1 MKGALSFVIEDLD
14 TPMKSPKQLRIGYLV
29 SKYPAVSHTFIL
41 REILALRERDVQI
54 EVASIN
60 DSPNRNDMTQV
71 ERNEAERTFYVK
83 QAGAFGVLSATIWM
97 IVRRPLGLLRGL
109 RIALVLGGGDLARIP
124 LCLFYYAEAVI
135 LSQWLQSRSL
145 DHLHVHFASQAAT
158 VALILT
164 HIVPINLSITVH
176 GPDEFFDVPGY
187 YLAEK
192 IAASRF
198 VACISFF
205 AQSQLMKLT
214 PGREWYKFDVARLG
228 VDCDQFSP
236 RPFRASPDCFEILC
250 VGRLVSA
257 KGQRILIEA
266 VAQLIE
272 GGRQIRLRFVGDGPD
287 RKELEGLVGQKDLT
301 SKIRF
306 EGSINQE
313 RIQEFY
319 MAADIFALPSFA
331 EGIPVVL
338 MEAMAM
344 EIPCVA
350 TSINGIPELI
360 RDGVD
365 GLLVAPS
372 DVQGLSAAL
381 TRLMD
386 EATLRESLGKAG
398 RLRVQQS
405 YELSKSADR
414 LADLFRHRLELAN

>member
-1 MKGALSFVIEDLD
+1 
-14 TPMKSPKQLRIGYLV
+14 MKSPQQLRIGYLV

-60 DSPNRNDMTQV
+60 DSPNRSDLTQV
-71 ERNEAERTFYVK
+71 EQNESERTFYVK
-83 QAGAFGVLSATIWM
+83 QAGAFGVIRAASWM

-109 RIALVLGGGDLARIP
+109 RIALILGGGDLVRIP

-135 LSQWLQSRSL
+135 LSQWLQRRSL
-145 DHLHVHFASQAAT
+145 HHLHVHFASQAAT

-164 HIVPINLSITVH
+164 HMVPINLSITVH
-176 GPDEFFDVPGY
+176 GPDEFFDVPGH

-205 AQSQLMKLT
+205 AQSQLMKMT
-214 PGREWYKFDVARLG
+214 PGREWHKFDVARLG
-228 VDCDQFSP
+228 IDCDHFSP
-236 RPFRASPDCFEILC
+236 RPFRSSPDCFEVLC

-257 KGQRILIEA
+257 KGQLILIEA

-272 GGRQIRLRFVGDGPD
+272 SGRKIRLRFVGDGPD
-287 RKELEGLVGQKDLT
+287 RKELENLVALKGLM
-301 SKIRF
+301 SHICF
-306 EGSINQE
+306 EGSVNQD

-319 MAADIFALPSFA
+319 TAADIFALASFA

-350 TSINGIPELI
+350 TNINGIPELI

-372 DVQGLSAAL
+372 DVQGLSVAL
-381 TRLMD
+381 MRLMN
-386 EATLRESLGKAG
+386 EAALRESLGKAG

-405 YELSKSADR
+405 YEISKSADR
-414 LADLFRHRLELAN
+414 LAALFRHRLELAN

>member
-1 MKGALSFVIEDLD
+1 
-14 TPMKSPKQLRIGYLV
+14 MKSPKQLRIGYLV

-41 REILALRERDVQI
+41 REILALRDRDIQV

-60 DSPNRNDMTQV
+60 DSPNRKELTEV
-71 ERNEAERTFYVK
+71 ERNEADRTLYVK
-83 QAGAFGVLSATIWM
+83 KAGAFGVIKATIWM
-97 IVRRPLGLLRGL
+97 ILRRPLGLFRGL
-109 RIALVLGGGDLARIP
+109 RIVLVLGGGDFARTL
-124 LCLFYYAEAVI
+124 LCFFYYAEAVI

-145 DHLHVHFASQAAT
+145 NHLHVHFATQAAT

-164 HIVPINLSITVH
+164 HIVPIGLSITVH
-176 GPDEFFDVPGY
+176 GPDEFFDVPGHF
-187 YLAEK
+187 LPEK

-205 AQSQLMKLT
+205 ARSQLMSLT
-214 PGREWYKFDVARLG
+214 PGLEWHKFDVARLG
-228 VDCDQFSP
+228 VDCDHFLP
-236 RPFRASPDCFEILC
+236 RPFRASPECFEVLC
-250 VGRLVSA
+250 VGRLVST

-272 GGRQIRLRFVGDGPD
+272 GGRKIRLRFVGDGPD
-287 RKELEGLVGQKDLT
+287 RKHLEDLVGQKNLM
-301 SKIRF
+301 SQILF
-306 EGSINQE
+306 EGSINQD

-319 MAADIFALPSFA
+319 MAADIFALSSFA

-372 DVQGLSAAL
+372 DVYSLSAAL
-381 TRLMD
+381 IRLMD
-386 EATLRESLGKAG
+386 ETALRESLGKAG
-398 RLRVQQS
+398 RLRVQQN
-405 YELSKSADR
+405 YEISKSADR
-414 LADLFRHRLELAN
+414 LADIFRHRLGLVN